1 MFALKKE
8 ERSQII
14 NNYFK
19 KLEKE
24 EIIKPKASRR
34 KEIIPSKAEI
44 KKRKTIEKIKSGVIS
59 SKRSIKLI
67 NI

>member
-1 MFALKKE
+1 MFALK
-8 ERSQII
+8 
-14 NNYFK
+14 
-19 KLEKE
+19 KE

-59 SKRSIKLI
+59 SKKINKIDKYMTQLIKKAK
-67 NI
+67 NQK